1 MMTIKQFA
9 ALCSCST
16 QTLRYYDRIDL
27 LKPVKVDQWSGYRY
41 YEVAQAIDFV
51 KIKNLQAADFSI
63 SEIKQ
68 LLGKSDG
75 EIYDAFTQKI
85 AEQEQKL
92 ERIIEIQQ
100 SYLKEKSGMEN
111 LINNLS
117 DFLLRQL
124 SDFEALREF
133 GLAPDDGPKIVE
145 HIKNFF
151 LHHLGKSVRGAKN
164 VTLVVDDKIFR
175 GEDEVA
181 RVIFELDEKN
191 LPETILFGDEDVVEE
206 EEFDISQFDALWK
219 RDGWEH
225 VYEFIDDIPSME
237 DGGEYCFYFE
247 LNEERYRKD
256 ISFSMCMLGAMI
268 LKKGDVKV
276 QMNSSVERS
285 EDGENHFAL
294 LKKK

>member
-9 ALCSCST
+9 ELCSCSP

-41 YEVAQAIDFV
+41 YDVEQAIDFV

-63 SEIKQ
+63 GEIKQ
-68 LLGKSDG
+68 LLDKPDSK
-75 EIYDAFTQKI
+75 IYDAFSQKI
-85 AEQEQKL
+85 AELQQKL

-100 SYLKEKSGMEN
+100 SYLEEKNGMEN
-111 LINNLS
+111 LINSLS

-124 SDFEALREF
+124 SDFETLREF
-133 GLAPDDGPKIVE
+133 GLTPDDGPKIVE

-151 LHHLGKSVRGAKN
+151 LHHLGKTVCEAKN
-164 VTLVVDDKIFR
+164 ITLVVDDKIFH

-181 RVIFELDEKN
+181 RGIFELEEN
-191 LPETILFGDEDVVEE
+191 NMPETIWFGDKDVVEE
-206 EEFDISQFDALWK
+206 EELDILQFDSLWE

-225 VYEFIDDIPSME
+225 VYEFIDDIPPME
-237 DGGEYCFYFE
+237 NGGEYCFYFE

-256 ISFSMCMLGAMI
+256 ISFPMYMLGAMM
-268 LKKGDVKV
+268 LKKGDIKV

-285 EDGENHFAL
+285 EDGKNHFAL

>member
-9 ALCSCST
+9 ELCSCST

-124 SDFEALREF
+124 SDFDALREF

-206 EEFDISQFDALWK
+206 EEFDISQFDALWE

-225 VYEFIDDIPSME
+225 VYEFIDDIPPME